1 MSSQSHFTRPASTQ
15 PAPQQRNYTRR
26 AALAAGAAG
35 VVLALSACAGSGTGA
50 GASSGPDP
58 IKKLSIIVPANP
70 GGGWDQTGRAIQADL
85 QSNKLVSSAQVTNIG
100 GGGGTNGL
108 AKLATEKDAN
118 TLMVMGYVMVG
129 AVETNAAKTRLEDT
143 TPIARLT
150 EEPLVVVVPAS
161 SKYQSVA
168 DLVAD
173 IKANGKGVA
182 ITGGS
187 AGGADHILAGQILK
201 SQGVE
206 ADKLN
211 YIGYSGGG
219 ESIAALLGNKVQAG
233 ISGVGEYAEQVKAG
247 KVRALAVSGK
257 SEAPALPGVK
267 PLKDQG
273 IDVVL
278 TNWRGVV
285 APGSIDDAQRAKLT
299 DVVTKLHDSEA
310 WKSTLAKNNWDDAF
324 LSGDS
329 FKAFLTEDI
338 AKVKTTLTQIGL
350 VK

>member
-1 MSSQSHFTRPASTQ
+1 MMCITFVQGETMTFQ
-15 PAPQQRNYTRR
+15 FNFTRR

-35 VVLALSACAGSGTGA
+35 VVLAMSACAGGGTGA
-50 GASSGPDP
+50 TASKSADAEP
-58 IKKLSIIVPANP
+58 ITKLGIIVPANP
-70 GGGWDQTGRAIQADL
+70 GGGWDQTGRAMQQDL
-85 QSNKLVSSAQVTNIG
+85 QTNKIVSSAQVTNIG

-108 AKLATEKDAN
+108 AKLATEKDVN

-150 EEPLVVVVPAS
+150 EEPLVLVVPAS
-161 SKYQSVA
+161 SKYQSVQ
-168 DLVAD
+168 DLVED

-247 KVRALAVSGK
+247 KVRALAVSG
-257 SEAPALPGVK
+257 SAEAPALPGVK

-299 DVVTKLHDSEA
+299 EVVTKLHASEA
-310 WKSTLAKNNWDDAF
+310 WKSTLTKNNWDDAF
-324 LSGDS
+324 LAGDD
-329 FKAFLTEDI
+329 FKTFLTEDI
-338 AKVKTTLTQIGL
+338 AKVKTTLAEIGL

>member
-1 MSSQSHFTRPASTQ
+1 MTTHPNF
-15 PAPQQRNYTRR
+15 TRR
-26 AALAAGAAG
+26 AALTAGAAG
-35 VVLALSACAGSGTGA
+35 LALALSACAGGGTGTGA
-50 GASSGPDP
+50 AAGAGAGADP

-129 AVETNAAKTRLEDT
+129 AVETNGAKSRLEDT

-150 EEPLVVVVPAS
+150 EEPLVLVVPAS
-161 SKYQSVA
+161 SKYQSVK
-168 DLVAD
+168 DLVDD

-201 SQGVE
+201 SQGVGP
-206 ADKLN
+206 DKLN

-257 SEAPALPGVK
+257 AEAPALPGVK

-285 APGSIDDAQRAKLT
+285 APGSIDDAQKTKLT
-299 DVVTKLHDSEA
+299 ELVTKLHETEA
-310 WKSTLAKNNWDDAF
+310 WKSTLQKNNWDDAF
-324 LSGDS
+324 LAGDG
-329 FKAFLTEDI
+329 FKTFLGEDI
-338 AKVKTTLTQIGL
+338 TKVKTTLTEIGL

>member
-1 MSSQSHFTRPASTQ
+1 MTSHLNF
-15 PAPQQRNYTRR
+15 TRR
-26 AALAAGAAG
+26 AALTAGAAG
-35 VVLALSACAGSGTGA
+35 LALAMSACAGGGTGTGA
-50 GASSGPDP
+50 AAGANATAEP

-129 AVETNAAKTRLEDT
+129 AVETNGAKTRLEDT

-150 EEPLVVVVPAS
+150 EEPLVLVVPAS
-161 SKYQSVA
+161 SKYQSVK
-168 DLVAD
+168 DLVDD

-206 ADKLN
+206 SDKLN

-219 ESIAALLGNKVQAG
+219 ESLAALLGSKVQAG

-257 SEAPALPGVK
+257 AEVPALPGVK

-285 APGSIDDAQRAKLT
+285 APGSIDDAQRSKLT
-299 DVVTKLHDSEA
+299 ELVTKLHESEA
-310 WKSTLAKNNWDDAF
+310 WKSTLKKNNWDDAF
-324 LSGDS
+324 LAGDG
-329 FKAFLTEDI
+329 FKTFLTEDI
-338 AKVKTTLTQIGL
+338 TKVKTTLTQIGL

>member
-1 MSSQSHFTRPASTQ
+1 MKN
-15 PAPQQRNYTRR
+15 NYSITRR
-26 AALAAGAAG
+26 TALLAAAAATA
-35 VVLALSACAGSGTGA
+35 LTLSACGGSGGADA
-50 GASSGPDP
+50 GASAE
-58 IKKLSIIVPANP
+58 IKKLNIIVPANP
-70 GGGWDQTGRAIQADL
+70 GGGWDQTGRSMQADL
-85 QSNKLVSSAQVTNIG
+85 TGNQQVGSASVQNIG
-100 GGGGTNGL
+100 GAGGTNGL

-129 AVETNAAKTRLEDT
+129 SVETNKSDSRIEDT

-150 EEPLVVVVPAS
+150 EEPLVLVVPAS
-161 SKYQSVA
+161 SPYQSTA
-168 DLVAD
+168 DLIAD
-173 IKANGKGVA
+173 IKAKGKSIA

-187 AGGADHILAGQILK
+187 AGGADHILMGQILK
-201 SQGVE
+201 NQGV
-206 ADKLN
+206 APDSLN

-219 ESIAALLGNKVQAG
+219 ESLAALLGNKVQAG

-247 KVRALAVSGK
+247 KVRALAVSGET
-257 SEAPALPGVK
+257 EAPALPGVA

-285 APGSIDDAQRAKLT
+285 APGSIDEAQATKLT
-299 DVVTKLHDSEA
+299 DMVTELNESEA
-310 WKSTLAKNNWDDAF
+310 WAKTLKDNNWDNAF
-324 LSGDS
+324 LAGDE

-338 AKVKTTLTQIGL
+338 AKVKTTLTEIGL